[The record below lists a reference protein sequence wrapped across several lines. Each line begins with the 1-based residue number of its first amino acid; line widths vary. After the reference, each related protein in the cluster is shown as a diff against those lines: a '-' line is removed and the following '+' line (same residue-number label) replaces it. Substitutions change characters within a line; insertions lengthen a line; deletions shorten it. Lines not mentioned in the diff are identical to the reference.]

1 MRWSLPRPPS
11 REVGVLAA
19 VGFSVA
25 IGFGIVAP
33 AIPLLARSFGV
44 GDLAASAVISVF
56 ALMRLVS
63 ALGGG
68 ALVERFGERR
78 VLATGIAIVAAS
90 SAAAG
95 AAPSYGWLLALR
107 GIGGIGSAMFSISA
121 LTLLLR
127 SVSPDRRAAA
137 SGIFSGSFLVGG
149 VLGPALG
156 GLVTD
161 ASPRTP
167 FFLYAGTLAVAGSI
181 GLLALPRTPLAAAP
195 LGDGVPT
202 EVRTSLGEAMR
213 MPAYRAALAAYA
225 AQTWTSLGLRSSV
238 VPLFVTAS
246 VGAGGLG
253 ASPRLVG
260 LGLGLSAALNVVT
273 LYPAGRY
280 ADRRGRRPVILAGL
294 ALLAMSMGLLAV
306 ADSTAGYFLGLAVL
320 GPGSGMLAVAPAA
333 VVADVV
339 VGRGGKAIA
348 AYQMAGDVGSV
359 AGPLLAGA
367 LAEQVSYGAAFGAT
381 AGVIVAALLIGL
393 TAPETRVPV
402 QPLPPAADPTSLEP
416 HSDLDL

>member
-44 GDLAASAVISVF
+44 GDLAASAVISAF

-78 VLATGIAIVAAS
+78 VLATGIAIVAVS

-107 GIGGIGSAMFSISA
+107 GVGGIGSAMFSISA

-127 SVSPDRRAAA
+127 SVPPSRRATA

-167 FFLYAGTLAVAGSI
+167 FFLYAATLAVAGTI
-181 GLLALPRTPLAAAP
+181 GLLALPRTPLASTP
-195 LGDGVPT
+195 RIDGGSAEPHT
-202 EVRTSLGEAMR
+202 TLGEAMR
-213 MPAYRAALAAYA
+213 TPAYRAALAAYA

-246 VGAGGLG
+246 VGVGGLG

-260 LGLGLSAALNVVT
+260 LGLGLSAALNVAT

-280 ADRRGRRPVILAGL
+280 ADRRGRRPVILLGL
-294 ALLAMSMGLLAV
+294 ALLATSMALLAV
-306 ADSTAGYFLGLAVL
+306 ADSTAGYLVALTVL

-339 VGRGGKAIA
+339 TGRGGKAIA

-367 LAEQVSYGAAFGAT
+367 LAEQVSYAAAFGAT
-381 AGVIVAALLIGL
+381 AAVVVAALLIQL
-393 TAPETRVPV
+393 TAPETRAAA
-402 QPLPPAADPTSLEP
+402 PPAVPPRSGESPAPPATL
-416 HSDLDL
+416 